1 MSHTQKDKPVEEI
14 DLQYTSILH
23 LRAPLSLSLLLL
35 KQSKVPW
42 KIAKNDQGCF
52 ILDW

>member
-23 LRAPLSLSLLLL
+23 LRAPLSLSVITGAIKGPL
-35 KQSKVPW
+35 K
-42 KIAKNDQGCF
+42 DC
-52 ILDW
+52 